1 MKRTTESLYE
11 ELRKATDGGSE
22 SMTHDDAVKQIEYW
36 QGAYQREATL
46 ESDLRTHLAEIERLR
61 TELREGDD
69 LRERLAGILTRSVNM
84 IRGEPEPMSL
94 HSWHDLPELV
104 EALKADSERL
114 DWLCSEESDALTAP
128 TDNQRYLT
136 AEAWERLAD
145 CTGVYSK
152 SQKIAAIDA
161 ARSK

>member
-1 MKRTTESLYE
+1 MKNPLETLSEPRIGCVQHDCDNC
-11 ELRKATDGGSE
+11 KAHRDIL
-22 SMTHDDAVKQIEYW
+22 V
-36 QGAYQREATL
+36 R
-46 ESDLRTHLAEIERLR
+46 HLAEIERLR
-61 TELREGDD
+61 
-69 LRERLAGILTRSVNM
+69 
-84 IRGEPEPMSL
+84 GE
-94 HSWHDLPELV
+94 V
-104 EALKADSERL
+104 EALKADAERL

-152 SQKIAAIDA
+152 SQKIATIDA